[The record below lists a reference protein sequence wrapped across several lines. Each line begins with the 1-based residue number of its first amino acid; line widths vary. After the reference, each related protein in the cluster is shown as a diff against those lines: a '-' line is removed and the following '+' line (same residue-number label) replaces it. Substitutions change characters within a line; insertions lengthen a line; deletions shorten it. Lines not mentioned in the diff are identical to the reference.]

1 MEQEEGGGGD
11 LERERHRERLRPAH
25 CNTTSWMRCIHD
37 QKPAFQKPNITPGWF
52 TALYIQD
59 LRQGFLGP
67 VMFFKLAK
75 GTQAQGCLSNL
86 LPLGHLIMHRLNL
99 KCGGRTLIP
108 L

>member
-1 MEQEEGGGGD
+1 M
-11 LERERHRERLRPAH
+11 
-25 CNTTSWMRCIHD
+25 
-37 QKPAFQKPNITPGWF
+37 
-52 TALYIQD
+52 YIQD